1 MYNGIRYTV
10 IHFLFE
16 KKLQSLKD
24 YAERKYMIKILL
36 VDDEPLLLESL
47 EIVLTIKGGFVVSGT
62 AENGIKALEL
72 LKEKPVDVM
81 LIDLNMPGMGG
92 IELIKKVKEL
102 YPDIRMIVLTT
113 FYDEKNIS
121 EALSNGAAG
130 YLLKDSGKDAI
141 IEAVNQAVKGVGVL
155 DAKVLQKLT
164 GMLSSN
170 ALGTNM
176 ENKSDPDGNMKG
188 GNTAKTEIKGSDSI
202 ENLMEKAGLT
212 EREKEIAR
220 LLAEGCTNSQISSV
234 LFISEGTVKNYVSII
249 YDKFDIRDRAKLVA
263 YLKG

>member
-1 MYNGIRYTV
+1 
-10 IHFLFE
+10 
-16 KKLQSLKD
+16 
-24 YAERKYMIKILL
+24 MIKILL

-47 EIVLTIKGGFVVSGT
+47 EIVLTVKGGFEVSGT
-62 AENGIKALEL
+62 AGNGIEALDL
-72 LKEKPVDVM
+72 LKKVHVDVM

-92 IELIKKVKEL
+92 IDLIKQVHST

-121 EALSNGAAG
+121 LALTNGASG

-141 IEAVNQAVKGVGVL
+141 IEAVQQSVKGIGVL

-164 GMLSSN
+164 GILGDAQNSAPDNNNPEKKAMTKNENSTASSPDRSDSGKN
-170 ALGTNM
+170 NM
-176 ENKSDPDGNMKG
+176 ES
-188 GNTAKTEIKGSDSI
+188 
-202 ENLMEKAGLT
+202 LLEKAGLT

-220 LLAEGCTNSQISSV
+220 LIAEGCTNSQIASI
-234 LFISEGTVKNYVSII
+234 LFISEGTVKNYVSVV
-249 YDKFDIRDRAKLVA
+249 YDKFEIKDRAKLVA

>member
-1 MYNGIRYTV
+1 MT
-10 IHFLFE
+10 
-16 KKLQSLKD
+16 
-24 YAERKYMIKILL
+24 KILL

-47 EIVLTIKGGFVVSGT
+47 EIVLTIKGGFEVCGT
-62 AENGIKALEL
+62 AGNGIKALEI
-72 LKEKPVDVM
+72 LKETHADVM

-102 YPDIRMIVLTT
+102 YPDIRMVVLTT

-121 EALSNGAAG
+121 EALSNGASG

-164 GMLSSN
+164 GMLSSG
-170 ALGTNM
+170 ALGTDT
-176 ENKSDPDGNMKG
+176 ENKSGTG
-188 GNTAKTEIKGSDSI
+188 RTEGTGNTNEINGSDSI
-202 ENLMEKAGLT
+202 ETLMEKAGLT
-212 EREKEIAR
+212 DREKEIAR
-220 LLAEGCTNSQISSV
+220 LLAEGCTNSQIASV
-234 LFISEGTVKNYVSII
+234 LYISEGTVKNYVSII

-263 YLKG
+263 YLRG

>member
-1 MYNGIRYTV
+1 
-10 IHFLFE
+10 
-16 KKLQSLKD
+16 
-24 YAERKYMIKILL
+24 MIKILL

-47 EIVLTIKGGFVVSGT
+47 EIVLTVKGGFEVCGT
-62 AENGIKALEL
+62 AGNGIKALEL
-72 LKEKPVDVM
+72 LKKTKADVM
-81 LIDLNMPGMGG
+81 LVDLNMPDMGG

-102 YPDIRMIVLTT
+102 YPEIRMVVLTT

-121 EALSNGAAG
+121 AALSNGASG

-164 GMLSSN
+164 GILSSN
-170 ALGTNM
+170 TLGNDRENEEDTVKNSMPVEKKSAGTM
-176 ENKSDPDGNMKG
+176 E
-188 GNTAKTEIKGSDSI
+188 E
-202 ENLMEKAGLT
+202 LMANAGLT
-212 EREKEIAR
+212 EREKEIAK
-220 LLAEGCTNSQISSV
+220 LIAEGCTNSQIASL

-263 YLKG
+263 YLK

>member
-1 MYNGIRYTV
+1 MT
-10 IHFLFE
+10 
-16 KKLQSLKD
+16 
-24 YAERKYMIKILL
+24 KILL

-47 EIVLTIKGGFVVSGT
+47 EIVLTIKGGFEVCGT
-62 AENGIKALEL
+62 AGNGIKALEI
-72 LKEKPVDVM
+72 LKETHADVM

-102 YPDIRMIVLTT
+102 YPDIRMVVLTT

-121 EALSNGAAG
+121 EALSNGASG

-164 GMLSSN
+164 GMLSS
-170 ALGTNM
+170 GTP
-176 ENKSDPDGNMKG
+176 ENKPGVNQEG
-188 GNTAKTEIKGSDSI
+188 GSTAKTETKGSDSI
-202 ENLMEKAGLT
+202 ETLMEKAGLT
-212 EREKEIAR
+212 DREKEIAR
-220 LLAEGCTNSQISSV
+220 LLAEGCTNSQIASV
-234 LFISEGTVKNYVSII
+234 LYISEGTVKNYVSII

-263 YLKG
+263 YLIG